1 MTRRYAEDTRVSV
14 AQSQAEVQDLLEKYG
29 VEKIGIIRNQGKADL
44 WFEHAG
50 RNYHL
55 SVPIPAD
62 AKNPEQ
68 ERRRAWRAM
77 VLLIKAK
84 FEAINSAISTIE
96 SEFFAH
102 TVMPDGQPLIEHAR
116 AQIEKSLAGRDIL
129 QLPYKGD

>member
-1 MTRRYAEDTRVSV
+1 MARYAETTKVSV

-44 WFEHAG
+44 WFEHNG

-55 SVPIPAD
+55 SVPIPAG

-84 FEAINSAISTIE
+84 FEAINSEISTIE

-116 AQIEKSLAGRDIL
+116 AQIEKSLAGRNIL